1 MGRSFEG
8 TSKQMNPNKVSTELK
23 MGAMTIFKQ
32 VFNGTNGYMVQGGQ
46 KIDMTED
53 QIKGMADEKAVFPQL
68 YYTTSDYKL
77 DYLGAGKVD
86 GEPTYRLKVVMPSG
100 KTSVQQYS
108 TKTGLLLQ
116 EENTDAKGEVE
127 TVNYSNYKKWGIF
140 YFHSPLYVIPV
151 VRKFRLPSLQ

>member
-1 MGRSFEG
+1 
-8 TSKQMNPNKVSTELK
+8 
-23 MGAMTIFKQ
+23 
-32 VFNGTNGYMVQGGQ
+32 
-46 KIDMTED
+46 
-53 QIKGMADEKAVFPQL
+53 MADEKGVFPQL

-86 GEPTYRLKVVMPSG
+86 GEATYRLKVIMPSG

-127 TVNYSNYKKWGIF
+127 TVNYSNYKKVGNILF
-140 YFHSPLYVIPV
+140 PFSIVRNAGGQEIPLTITAV
-151 VRKFRLPSLQ
+151 KFNEGVSDSDFQ